1 MRYPHPAIVFLASLG
16 LAAPLAA
23 IPQTNTVPAPQAGP
37 LTTPEVQNPGYEV
50 HPGEK
55 LDASLLGE
63 GVVES
68 WDEGLRR
75 EAAAPPGPPSNPK
88 FRNGRPGYWQ
98 VPSRGASHFPHSGT
112 KLVMNKWGDPSLGIG
127 FRGTVELSGVWV
139 SGVRGAEASAP
150 AVRAIGF
157 FGGVEIGRTE
167 WFDDVDDTSDWFAID
182 LAGIDRVVFEAQ
194 PAAGQAGWFNIDD
207 LSFTRLPVGTQLE
220 REEVVLDFEDL
231 PYHHKLTGS
240 GYAGLEWEQGRG
252 FEDGVIHAPRRP
264 VPRDEGPVEEEYGA
278 SYAARAATAPA
289 LQSDFQALS
298 LGDNGSSYIP
308 SDCHGA
314 VGTTQFCE
322 VVNSVLA
329 VYDKSSGSKLSGQK
343 LSSFLPG
350 SSGDPRV
357 LFDHDSGR
365 WIVMVTNFSNRIYL
379 AVSSSANA
387 LGSWFKTNII
397 ISAGADAGR
406 WPDYPTLGVDALGI
420 YTSAYMVGGSGM
432 TLLAIDKAPLLSG
445 SLGTVTAF
453 RNLAWE
459 GAIQPCQTY
468 GTSSYEYL
476 VSVNS
481 TNRIRVR
488 RLAGPLTSPTLTTVG
503 YVTVGT
509 HTDPPNAPALGSSPA
524 LNTVD
529 DRLMNA
535 CYIDGSIYTA
545 HCVRYNN
552 RAACRWYEINA
563 SGPSLV
569 QMGTVGDTSLHYYF
583 PGIAANAAGDIV
595 LGFTGSNSSQY
606 ASAYFTGRLSSDP
619 AGEMAPPVLY
629 EAGTGSIN
637 HVDGYG
643 RNRWGDYSVSTLDP
657 SDSETLWTIQGVG
670 RNSNKWGTH
679 VAELAFEGSGCDDPT
694 TYCMTSPNSAG
705 PGALISWTG
714 TPSLA
719 ADDFNLIASDLPPDQ
734 FLMFYYGAG
743 QTQTVFGNGYRCV
756 NAGGVGIFRFK
767 PFKADMFGFAVMK
780 VDYTQPPAGTGGGL
794 GMWLPGDVWNAQ
806 AWYRDPAGGGAQF
819 NLSDAVNLTVCP

>member
-1 MRYPHPAIVFLASLG
+1 MRNPHPAILFLASLG

-23 IPQTNTVPAPQAGP
+23 IPQTNTVPAPRTGP

-63 GVVES
+63 GVIES
-68 WDEGLRR
+68 WEDGLRR

-88 FRNGRPGYWQ
+88 FRNGRSGYWQ
-98 VPSRGASHFPHSGT
+98 VPSRGAAQSPHSGT
-112 KLVMNKWGDPSLGIG
+112 KLVTNKWGDPSLGIG

-139 SGVRGAEASAP
+139 SGVRGTEASAP

-167 WFDDVDDTSDWFAID
+167 WFADVDDTPDWFAID
-182 LAGIDRVVFEAQ
+182 LTGIDRVVFEAQ
-194 PAAGQAGWFNIDD
+194 AAIGQAGWFNIDD

-220 REEVVLDFEDL
+220 REEVSLDFEDL

-240 GYAGLEWEQGRG
+240 DYAGLDWEQGRG
-252 FEDGVIHAPRRP
+252 FGEGVIHAPRRP
-264 VPRDEGPVEEEYGA
+264 VPRDEGPVAEEFDGN
-278 SYAARAATAPA
+278 YALRAATAPN
-289 LQSDFQALS
+289 LESDFLALS

-329 VYDKSSGSKLSGQK
+329 IYDKSSGTKVSGIK
-343 LSSFLPG
+343 LSSFMPG

-357 LFDHDSGR
+357 LYDHDSGR

-379 AVSSSANA
+379 AVSTSANA
-387 LGSWFKTNII
+387 LGTWFKTDII
-397 ISAGADAGR
+397 ISAGLDANR
-406 WPDYPTLGVDALGI
+406 WPDYPTLGVDSLGI
-420 YTSAYMVGGSGM
+420 YTSSYMVGGSGM
-432 TLLAIDKAPLLSG
+432 TLLAIDKAPLIAG
-445 SLGTVTAF
+445 TPSLGTVTAF

-488 RLAGPLTSPTLTTVG
+488 RLAGPLTSPTLTTTG
-503 YVTVGT
+503 YVTVAT
-509 HTDPPNAPALGSSPA
+509 HTDPPNAPALGSSPG

-535 CYIDGSIYTA
+535 CYINGSIYTT
-545 HCVRYNN
+545 HCVSYST

-569 QMGTVGDTSLHYYF
+569 QMGTVSDTSLHYYF
-583 PGIAANAAGDIV
+583 PGIAANAAGDVV
-595 LGFTGSNSSQY
+595 LGFSGSNSSQY
-606 ASAYFTGRLSSDP
+606 AGAYFTGRLSTDP
-619 AGEMAPPVLY
+619 SGEMAAPVQY

-657 SDSETLWTIQGVG
+657 SDSATLWTIQGVG
-670 RNSNKWGTH
+670 RTSNKWGTH
-679 VAELAFEGSGCDDPT
+679 VAELVFQGSGCPDPS
-694 TYCMTSPNSAG
+694 TYCVTSPNSVG
-705 PGALISWTG
+705 SGALMGWLG
-714 TPSLA
+714 TTSLQ
-719 ADDFNLIASDLPPDQ
+719 ADDFHLVANLLPPNQ
-734 FLMFYYGAG
+734 FLMFYYGG
-743 QTQTVFGNGYRCV
+743 DPTQIVFGNGYRCV
-756 NAGGVGIFRFK
+756 AAGGVGIYRFA
-767 PFKADMFGFAVMK
+767 PFKADFSGFAAMK
-780 VDYTQPPAGTGGGL
+780 VDYTQYPAGSGSGE
-794 GMWLPGDVWNAQ
+794 WVPGDEWYAQ
-806 AWYRDPAGGGAQF
+806 AWYRDPDAGGAMF
-819 NLSDAVNLTVCP
+819 NLSDAIHITVCP